1 MKSIH
6 INRKSNKLI
15 QLNRFF
21 YHALVATVFI
31 LPIFLSACG
40 SKLGNIES
48 KDVDSLILQAEMTIE
63 AARAVSAPSLAFEDF
78 EEAETYL
85 EKAKDALKNREGF
98 DAIKFANRA
107 ITKAE
112 IAKRKAG
119 KNKMNAEH
127 NANIIGKDALIAELQ
142 KQLKSSE
149 KKLTDLDTKIQQ
161 YSETEQQLRQDIQTL
176 ENEKKEIGNNKKVHE
191 QKIAELRA
199 SLKSI
204 QAQASR
210 SETEVSNFGTQ
221 IENLS
226 KKVKAAE
233 TMAKS
238 ESRQKRAA
246 IAETESLKKQLR
258 EQAKTYTN
266 LLAEAKKRN
275 VAAEHAEFLRKQE
288 EKARAYVRQL
298 DSDKPKRTGRTSLS
312 TQQINAGKAAL
323 TKWHNAWNNK
333 KLTAHFALYTP
344 TSKLNQIIVRES
356 KEHKTSLDKTKV
368 ETKLRE
374 MNAQGWATSDKSTEV
389 EQDSV
394 IGIYR
399 LSRLV
404 SAPAKTEDDTALYD
418 IWIREV
424 WMRQVQGTWKIYRE
438 TWQIYENIPK
448 L

>member
-1 MKSIH
+1 MKGIH
-6 INRKSNKLI
+6 INGKSNKKT
-15 QLNRFF
+15 QLNCLL
-21 YHALVATVFI
+21 YHIFVVLVLI
-31 LPIFLSACG
+31 LPIFLTACG
-40 SKLGNIES
+40 TKLGNIES
-48 KDVDSLILQAEMTIE
+48 KDVDSLILQAEMTIQSARDAG
-63 AARAVSAPSLAFEDF
+63 AASLAFEDF

-85 EKAKDALKNREGF
+85 EKAKDELKNKNGF
-98 DAIKFANRA
+98 DVINFANRA

-112 IAKRKAG
+112 IARRKAEQ
-119 KNKMNAEH
+119 NKMNAEH
-127 NANIIGKDALIAELQ
+127 NANIIGKDALITELQ

-149 KKLTDLDTKIQQ
+149 KKLTDLDTKLQQ
-161 YSETEQQLRQDIQTL
+161 FSETEQQLKQNIQTL
-176 ENEKKEIGNNKKVHE
+176 ETEKKEIGNTKKVHE
-191 QKIAELRA
+191 QKIAELKET
-199 SLKSI
+199 LKSI

-210 SETEVSNFGTQ
+210 SETEVINFGTQ
-221 IENLS
+221 IKNFS
-226 KKVKAAE
+226 KKIDAAE
-233 TMAKS
+233 AMAKT

-258 EQAKTYTN
+258 EQAKIYTDM
-266 LLAEAKKRN
+266 LAEAKKRN
-275 VAAEHAEFLRKQE
+275 VAADHAEFIRKQE

-298 DSDKPKRTGRTSLS
+298 ENDKPKRTGRTSLS

-323 TKWHNAWNNK
+323 TNWHKAWNSKNLK
-333 KLTAHFALYTP
+333 GHFALYTA
-344 TSKLNQIIVRES
+344 TSELNQIIIKES

-374 MNAQGWATSDKSTEV
+374 MNAQGWSTSDKSFEV
-389 EQDSV
+389 EQESV

-404 SAPAKTEDDTALYD
+404 SPPAETEDDTALYN

-424 WMRQVQGTWKIYRE
+424 WMHQIQGTWKIYRE